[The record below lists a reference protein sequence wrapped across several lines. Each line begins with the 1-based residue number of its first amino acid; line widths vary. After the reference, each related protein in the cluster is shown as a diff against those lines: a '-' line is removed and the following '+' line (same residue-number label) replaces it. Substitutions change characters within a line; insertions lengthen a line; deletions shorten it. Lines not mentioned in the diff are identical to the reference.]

1 MFDKNKHLLIFYN
14 ENSDYRHN
22 HPDPTFEH
30 EWSFC
35 AGERL
40 SKTGIGKYV
49 FFHTTTQDKK
59 TKQNKRYIKAYFVI
73 KDLLEGF
80 KNSIVKEL
88 KGGAK
93 HAYDIPNHFVIIGDK
108 KKSKVFEK
116 PIEFDKKLAEKLEY
130 VPRKKIQFDIKN
142 INGRILSDLECISSA
157 TRNYRMLSESDVKL
171 LLSIIK

>member
-1 MFDKNKHLLIFYN
+1 MFDKNNHPLIFYN
-14 ENSDYRHN
+14 ENSEYRHN
-22 HPDPTFEH
+22 HQDPTFEN

-40 SKTGIGKYV
+40 SKTEKGKYI

-80 KNSIVKEL
+80 KNPIVKEL

-93 HAYDIPNHFVIIGDK
+93 HAYDEPNHFVIIGDK
-108 KKSKVFEK
+108 KKSKVLEN
-116 PIEFDKKLAEKLEY
+116 PIKFNKKLAEKLDFE
-130 VPRKKIQFDIKN
+130 PRKKIQFDIEN
-142 INGRILSDLECISSA
+142 NNGRILSDLECISSA